1 MSEPCRIMD
10 DDELERASKKVD
22 WRNGNSFQVR
32 NLFIPAKTPAE
43 FPRAFQPGR
52 QSAFTFRK
60 SWSAVVKQGPKTFRP
75 LVDLSG
81 TPVLTAES
89 IAEFGVPLL
98 PMPELKLPET
108 WGDDPPYAPCTP
120 PVDTGAQTSATAD
133 APPAEQEPTLER
145 K

>member
-10 DDELERASKKVD
+10 DDELEQASKRVD
-22 WRNGNSFQVR
+22 WRNGNSFQIR
-32 NLFIPAKTPAE
+32 NLFVSAKTPAE

-52 QSAFTFRK
+52 PSAFTFRK
-60 SWSAVVKQGPKTFRP
+60 SWSNVVKGATPYKP
-75 LVDLSG
+75 LVDISG

-98 PMPELKLPET
+98 PMPELKLPASWE
-108 WGDDPPYAPCTP
+108 DDPPYAPCTP
-120 PVDTGAQTSATAD
+120 PPVKQ
-133 APPAEQEPTLER
+133 EQEPTLER

>member
-10 DDELERASKKVD
+10 DEELECASRVIP
-22 WRNGNSFQVR
+22 WRNGNSFQIR
-32 NLFIPAKTPAE
+32 NLFVPARVTAD

-52 QSAFTFRK
+52 PSAFIFRQK
-60 SWSAVVKQGPKTFRP
+60 WSTVVKGSALYRP
-75 LVDLSG
+75 LVDISG

-98 PMPELKLPET
+98 PMPELKLPASWE
-108 WGDDPPYAPCTP
+108 DDPPYAPCTP
-120 PVDTGAQTSATAD
+120 P
-133 APPAEQEPTLER
+133 PAVEEQEQESLER